1 MLWHNKVIFLKLKN
15 RHTGLSVFILHSLRI
30 LLAIHRMFFFM
41 PIVKSRIVRRLKKCG
56 WLTLATLLSGC
67 SLPPAI
73 PVIGAYYPGWL
84 FCMIA
89 GVILVL
95 ITRRLML
102 HKYNV
107 ISFAGVIYT
116 ALFAL
121 YSMLFWLV
129 FF

>member
-1 MLWHNKVIFLKLKN
+1 MQ
-15 RHTGLSVFILHSLRI
+15 
-30 LLAIHRMFFFM
+30 
-41 PIVKSRIVRRLKKCG
+41 IVKSRIVMQLKKSG
-56 WLTLATLLSGC
+56 WLSLAALLTGC

-73 PVIGAYYPGWL
+73 PVIGAYYPDWF

-89 GVILVL
+89 GVILTL
-95 ITRRLML
+95 ITRRVML

-107 ISFAGVIYT
+107 LSFAGVIYT

>member
-1 MLWHNKVIFLKLKN
+1 MQLKKSSVIFLA
-15 RHTGLSVFILHSLRI
+15 TA
-30 LLAIHRMFFFM
+30 LA
-41 PIVKSRIVRRLKKCG
+41 
-56 WLTLATLLSGC
+56 GC

-84 FCMIA
+84 FCIIA
-89 GVILVL
+89 GVILTL
-95 ITRRLML
+95 ITRRIIL

-107 ISFAGVIYT
+107 LSFAGIIYT

>member
-1 MLWHNKVIFLKLKN
+1 MQLKKSGVIFLA
-15 RHTGLSVFILHSLRI
+15 VA
-30 LLAIHRMFFFM
+30 LA
-41 PIVKSRIVRRLKKCG
+41 
-56 WLTLATLLSGC
+56 GC

-84 FCMIA
+84 FCIIA
-89 GVILVL
+89 GVILTL
-95 ITRRLML
+95 ITRRIIL

-107 ISFAGVIYT
+107 LSFAGIIYT

>member
-1 MLWHNKVIFLKLKN
+1 
-15 RHTGLSVFILHSLRI
+15 
-30 LLAIHRMFFFM
+30 M
-41 PIVKSRIVRRLKKCG
+41 PIVKSRIVRRLKECG
-56 WLTLATLLSGC
+56 RLTLATLLSGC
-67 SLPPAI
+67 SFPPAI

-102 HKYNV
+102 QKYKV

>member
-1 MLWHNKVIFLKLKN
+1 MQ
-15 RHTGLSVFILHSLRI
+15 
-30 LLAIHRMFFFM
+30 
-41 PIVKSRIVRRLKKCG
+41 IVKSRMVMPLKKYG

-84 FCMIA
+84 FCIIA

>member
-1 MLWHNKVIFLKLKN
+1 
-15 RHTGLSVFILHSLRI
+15 
-30 LLAIHRMFFFM
+30 M